1 MIGNVA
7 GFETMGLVDGPGV
20 RFVVFLQGC
29 PLRCLYCHNPE
40 MWNNDEQKIQILPE
54 ELVKK
59 IKRYKPYFKD
69 IGGVTISGGEPLMQ
83 AEFVCEV
90 FKLCK
95 ENGIHTCLD
104 TSGFGK
110 DYDKLLSYCDLVIL
124 DVKELDAEKYK
135 KLTGKKI
142 DQFFK
147 FVETCQK
154 KNKKL
159 WLRQVIV
166 PGLNDTVEN
175 VKKLNEFAKSLSN
188 VEKVELLPYH
198 TMGVEKYKKL
208 GIKYRL
214 DGVQDMD
221 KKECEKLLKYL
232 TVNKK

>member
-40 MWNNDEQKIQILPE
+40 MWNNDEQKIQISPE
-54 ELVKK
+54 DLVKK

-69 IGGVTISGGEPLMQ
+69 IGGVTISGGEPLTQ

-104 TSGFGK
+104 SSGFGK

-166 PGLNDTVEN
+166 SGLNDTVEN

>member
-40 MWNNDEQKIQILPE
+40 MWNNDEQKIQISPE
-54 ELVKK
+54 DLVKK
-59 IKRYKPYFKD
+59 IKRYKPYFKGV
-69 IGGVTISGGEPLMQ
+69 GGVTISGGEPLTQ

-95 ENGIHTCLD
+95 ENDIHTCLD

-110 DYDKLLSYCDLVIL
+110 DYDELLSYCDLVIL

-198 TMGVEKYKKL
+198 TMGVEKYEKL

-221 KKECEKLLKYL
+221 KKACEKLLKYL

>member
-40 MWNNDEQKIQILPE
+40 MWNNDEQKIQISPE

-69 IGGVTISGGEPLMQ
+69 IGGVTISGGEPLTQ

-198 TMGVEKYKKL
+198 TMGVEKYEKL

>member
-40 MWNNDEQKIQILPE
+40 MWNNDEQKIQISPE

-69 IGGVTISGGEPLMQ
+69 IGGVTISGGEPLTQ
-83 AEFVCEV
+83 AEFVFEV

>member
-40 MWNNDEQKIQILPE
+40 MWNKDEQKIQISPE

-69 IGGVTISGGEPLMQ
+69 IGGVTISGGEPLTQ

-110 DYDKLLSYCDLVIL
+110 DYYKLLSYCDLVIL
-124 DVKELDAEKYK
+124 DVKELVAEKYK

>member
-40 MWNNDEQKIQILPE
+40 MWNNDEQKIQISPE

-69 IGGVTISGGEPLMQ
+69 IGGVTISGGEPLTQ

-110 DYDKLLSYCDLVIL
+110 DYEKLLSYCDLVIL

-221 KKECEKLLKYL
+221 KKACEKLSKYL

>member
-40 MWNNDEQKIQILPE
+40 MWNNDEQKIQISPE

-69 IGGVTISGGEPLMQ
+69 IGGVTISGGEPLTQ

-110 DYDKLLSYCDLVIL
+110 DYEKLLSYCDLVIL

-208 GIKYRL
+208 CIKYRL

>member
-40 MWNNDEQKIQILPE
+40 MWNKDEQKIQISPE

-69 IGGVTISGGEPLMQ
+69 IGGVTISGGEPLTQ

-110 DYDKLLSYCDLVIL
+110 NYDKLLSYCDLVIL

-154 KNKKL
+154 ENKKL

-221 KKECEKLLKYL
+221 KKECEKLLKHL

>member
-40 MWNNDEQKIQILPE
+40 MWNNDEQKIQISPE

-69 IGGVTISGGEPLMQ
+69 IGGVTISGGEPLTQ

-95 ENGIHTCLD
+95 ENDIHTCLD

-110 DYDKLLSYCDLVIL
+110 DYDELLDYCDLVIL

-142 DQFFK
+142 DQFFQ
-147 FVETCQK
+147 FVDACQK

-166 PGLNDTVEN
+166 PGFNDMVEN

-221 KKECEKLLKYL
+221 KKACEKLLKYL

>member
-40 MWNNDEQKIQILPE
+40 MWNNDEQKIQISPE

-69 IGGVTISGGEPLMQ
+69 IGGVTISGGEPLTQ

-104 TSGFGK
+104 TSGYGK
-110 DYDKLLSYCDLVIL
+110 NYDKLLSYCDLVIL

-214 DGVQDMD
+214 DGGQDMD

>member
-40 MWNNDEQKIQILPE
+40 MWNNDEQKIQISPE

-69 IGGVTISGGEPLMQ
+69 IGGVTISGGEPLTQ

-166 PGLNDTVEN
+166 SGLNDTVEN

-221 KKECEKLLKYL
+221 KKECEKLSKYL